1 MQKLLMATTN
11 QGKVKELKKMLED
24 LPYEI
29 LTLKDLN
36 DVKEPIENG
45 YTFKDNALIKASYYY
60 HLFHIPTIADDSGI
74 SISYFLDL
82 PGVHSAR
89 FLDHLD
95 YPNKNQLI
103 LDIMKDVKNRK
114 AYYSCVIAYV
124 DDNHQM
130 TFEGIMDGTIANSLE
145 GDNGFGYDPI
155 FIPKG
160 YQKTVASLSEKEK
173 NEISHRGIALRKLV
187 NYFEEK

>member
-1 MQKLLMATTN
+1 M
-11 QGKVKELKKMLED
+11 
-24 LPYEI
+24 
-29 LTLKDLN
+29 
-36 DVKEPIENG
+36 
-45 YTFKDNALIKASYYY
+45 
-60 HLFHIPTIADDSGI
+60 
-74 SISYFLDL
+74 